1 MGKWTAQEPRPP
13 ELRKQACLPAWEG
26 RSCENL
32 TRGRDQNLTG
42 GWQMYLGGIQPR
54 PSALP
59 PSALQKLHEDHAA
72 PWLLAVSPERDRA
85 DCTGTAGAGLS
96 WDVGA
101 AGEPPP
107 RREGARCPWKGFG
120 VLRAAAR
127 SSSKTWVALDS
138 IRGAGPRR
146 ATSAYEPCAR
156 NDQRFLASRT
166 PVYGKRGPK
175 WCIASPGGPRRVQTY
190 PGFGSTTRMPFSPD
204 TGKPRTAR
212 RGYVGQPEPPQFQCP
227 ILDDEDLH
235 SKKCRQLFRAQRE
248 AIRPLELAEAS
259 AICSATVGQ
268 RRNPSWKR
276 ERVGG
281 ITVSNFRR
289 VVHCQQ
295 PESLVRDILYPQ
307 NVKLKPGDPR
317 LYGIENEGKAVQ
329 QYLELMTSYY
339 DKEIRVE
346 ETGLHVYPEY
356 PSIGASPDR
365 IEYDGEEVGVLERKT
380 LTKLSVLSPAAST
393 SHRIDTRF
401 YTPEEN
407 AQRSER
413 ASDVKRDIENKS
425 ATQRK
430 FDLLDANFADVD
442 RGMLKDRSSHFIG
455 CVWT

>member
-85 DCTGTAGAGLS
+85 NCTGTAGAGLS

-107 RREGARCPWKGFG
+107 RREGARCPWVGFG

-212 RGYVGQPEPPQFQCP
+212 RG
-227 ILDDEDLH
+227 
-235 SKKCRQLFRAQRE
+235 CR
-248 AIRPLELAEAS
+248 RPLRGSGSVETPLSKHLLSQVPPAGVSGAESQNWLGSRKVIAHRRKKQAREVREHSRKSCARARRANATYFFETLPNLTVIFRLNFSKLKLIKTSLRSTMSDERLSNLSILSIEKERVKNINFTTVINNFAEAKFFRF
-259 AICSATVGQ
+259 CSVNFFRCDWL
-268 RRNPSWKR
+268 RR
-276 ERVGG
+276 
-281 ITVSNFRR
+281 
-289 VVHCQQ
+289 
-295 PESLVRDILYPQ
+295 L
-307 NVKLKPGDPR
+307 
-317 LYGIENEGKAVQ
+317 
-329 QYLELMTSYY
+329 
-339 DKEIRVE
+339 
-346 ETGLHVYPEY
+346 
-356 PSIGASPDR
+356 
-365 IEYDGEEVGVLERKT
+365 
-380 LTKLSVLSPAAST
+380 
-393 SHRIDTRF
+393 
-401 YTPEEN
+401 
-407 AQRSER
+407 
-413 ASDVKRDIENKS
+413 
-425 ATQRK
+425 
-430 FDLLDANFADVD
+430 
-442 RGMLKDRSSHFIG
+442 
-455 CVWT
+455 

>member
-32 TRGRDQNLTG
+32 THGRDQNLTG

-85 DCTGTAGAGLS
+85 NCTGTAGAGLS

-107 RREGARCPWKGFG
+107 RREGARCPWVGFG

-212 RGYVGQPEPPQFQCP
+212 RGWLVGHPRVGPLGGSQGAQQEGPPGAKHCLRRHHRQALGHCREDGGRGRVRIMPPRVRQPPALRQRSGVDRSTLPTRP
-227 ILDDEDLH
+227 ILTLSVIQALALTGKKKYTADEIREQTNRSH
-235 SKKCRQLFRAQRE
+235 AFAFTTHKKCLGVPRAF
-248 AIRPLELAEAS
+248 LCGVS
-259 AICSATVGQ
+259 F
-268 RRNPSWKR
+268 PS
-276 ERVGG
+276 
-281 ITVSNFRR
+281 
-289 VVHCQQ
+289 VVRHG
-295 PESLVRDILYPQ
+295 
-307 NVKLKPGDPR
+307 LK
-317 LYGIENEGKAVQ
+317 
-329 QYLELMTSYY
+329 
-339 DKEIRVE
+339 
-346 ETGLHVYPEY
+346 
-356 PSIGASPDR
+356 
-365 IEYDGEEVGVLERKT
+365 VL
-380 LTKLSVLSPAAST
+380 L
-393 SHRIDTRF
+393 
-401 YTPEEN
+401 
-407 AQRSER
+407 
-413 ASDVKRDIENKS
+413 
-425 ATQRK
+425 
-430 FDLLDANFADVD
+430 LLDNRSAHPVNPLLSAVEILFLPPNTTAKLQPMDQGVIAN
-442 RGMLKDRSSHFIG
+442 LKVHYQNHL
-455 CVWT
+455 